1 MEMTTKKTMSLD
13 GEWDVLYD
21 YNNIGKE
28 NQWFVKE
35 EFYKNEN
42 ITPIQVPCCLETQ
55 NKDYEGVAWYAK
67 TVKPSN
73 KYIGKQLF
81 LQFDGVNYKCEL
93 WVNGI
98 AVSYHKGGY
107 SRFEIDVTGYLIAG
121 EENFVSLRVITP
133 IITKDITIDGI
144 GKNEMPH
151 WRAALAGGIYQSVR
165 LKARENVYIKDIF
178 AIPDMDNGKVLLE
191 YEIVNCNLHEEEVS
205 LCISV
210 AEYKN
215 DMEIFKIR
223 EDFLAKTGVLKKQIS
238 FIIPNAKLWDVNSPN
253 LYTVECAIVSNNAQ
267 DITNIRFGFRK
278 LDFNEDGFLLN
289 GKPIYIKGAFSEEL
303 FPHTL
308 AIPQDMEIV
317 KRGMMHAKNAGL
329 NLIRPWRRPMPEYIY
344 DLADEIGIMYIGGI
358 AVECMN
364 RFPEITPYL
373 KEQVENEVSGMI
385 LQHRN
390 HPSIVIWE
398 LFNEIHRKPLHL
410 IKHSTSLHARKLDPS
425 RIIFDE
431 SGGFANGANMYHP
444 FDDVPVRINDIHSY
458 PNAPLE
464 QSMYD
469 LYMQMGQESFLGE
482 GTHTQSCIKPNC
494 LINISE
500 LGYGSLPNLEDNI
513 NEYLKNGNEITPDY
527 RYHFRVYNSLKKVLA
542 ECKLEY
548 LYKDINSYCL
558 ATQKVHYD
566 GNKYMMESCRLN
578 PKVGGIVMHAFTDGD
593 WVFGAGVLDIFRNP
607 KLPYYAFKE
616 VLGETYI
623 ALRSVRPN
631 YFENEEI
638 VINLPV
644 ISEKNL
650 AEQIISVEIE
660 DTQGNCVKKEHVKC
674 DIQKGITQPLPIKT
688 CLPKGSYTI
697 TATLLEKTNAYKV
710 HVLEEVKKISNLKHV
725 AFYNLAQ
732 SSLEFLTDCGVKA
745 VKFTTELD
753 KKTLLLIGEINEE
766 NSQEYL
772 DIKKW
777 IELGGTA
784 VYLQL
789 PEGEK
794 YLSETGWMFKYESKS
809 LPFALDMADGKGL
822 WIGHNHIL
830 HNHPVFDNLPND
842 GMMDNNWQ
850 NLIPQ
855 RSLKTDSTNWI
866 SGMITYDF
874 YGGQDYK
881 QHYIGVSEVYSSA
894 NIIMQEY
901 KKGKVLYNT
910 LPIVENLEKEPFAK
924 RLLANLCEWLCN
936 K

>member
-1 MEMTTKKTMSLD
+1 MKTTMEKTLSLD
-13 GEWDVLYD
+13 GEWDILYD

-28 NQWFVKE
+28 NQWFVQEK
-35 EFYKNEN
+35 FYNNEN
-42 ITPIQVPCCLETQ
+42 VLQVQVPCCLETQ

-67 TVKPSN
+67 IINVPQKL
-73 KYIGKQLF
+73 KEYQLF
-81 LQFDGVNYKCEL
+81 LQFDAVNYKCEL

-107 SRFEIDVTGYLIAG
+107 SRFEIDVTGHLIAG
-121 EENFVSLRVITP
+121 EENFISLRVITP

-151 WRAALAGGIYQSVR
+151 WRAALAGGIYQSVH
-165 LKARENVYIKDIF
+165 LQARENVYLKNVF
-178 AIPDMDNGKVLLE
+178 AIPDVDNGKVLLE
-191 YEIVNCNLHEEEVS
+191 YEIVNCNLHKEEVL

-210 AEYKN
+210 SEYKEN
-215 DMEIFKIR
+215 EKILAIR
-223 EDFLAKTGVLKKQIS
+223 EGFVVNVGVSKKQIS
-238 FIIPNAKLWDVNSPN
+238 FEIPKAKLWSTESPN
-253 LYTVECAIVSNNAQ
+253 LYTAKCVVIANNVS
-267 DITNIRFGFRK
+267 DETNVRFGFRK

-317 KRGMMHAKNAGL
+317 KRGMLHAKNAGL

-344 DLADEIGIMYIGGI
+344 DLADEIGLMYIGGI

-364 RFPEITPYL
+364 RFPEVTPYL

-444 FDDVPVRINDIHSY
+444 FCDAPVRINDIHSY

-469 LYMQMGQESFLGE
+469 LYRQMGQEDFLGE

-527 RYHFRVYNSLKKVLA
+527 RYHFRVYNSLKKVLE
-542 ECKLEY
+542 ECNLQY

-558 ATQKVHYD
+558 ATQKVHYE

-616 VLGETYI
+616 VLGETHV
-623 ALRSVRPN
+623 ALRSEKPN

-638 VINLPV
+638 IINLPI
-644 ISEKNL
+644 ISEMNIGK
-650 AEQIISVEIE
+650 QIIDIVIE
-660 DTQGNCVKKEHVKC
+660 DMQGNCVKKEHVDC
-674 DIQKGITQPLPIKT
+674 DIQKGITQPLPIKIR
-688 CLPKGSYTI
+688 LSKGSYII
-697 TATLLEKTNAYKV
+697 TAKLLQKVNTYRV
-710 HVLEEVKKISNLKHV
+710 HVIEEVKNISGLTQV
-725 AFYNLAQ
+725 AFYNLTE
-732 SSLEFLTDCGVKA
+732 STVEILKKYGVKTA
-745 VKFTTELD
+745 EFTPELD
-753 KKTLLLIGEINEE
+753 KETLLLIGEIKEE
-766 NSQEYL
+766 NAQEYL
-772 DIKKW
+772 NIKNW
-777 IELGGTA
+777 IALGGTA
-784 VYLQL
+784 VYLKL

-794 YLSETGWMFKYESKS
+794 YLSETGWMFKYESQL
-809 LPFALDMADGKGL
+809 LPFALNMADGKGL

-830 HNHPVFDNLPND
+830 HKHPVFENVPND

-850 NLIPQ
+850 NLIPS
-855 RSLKTDSTNWI
+855 RSLITDRPDWI

-881 QHYIGVSEVYSSA
+881 QHYIGVSEVYSCA
-894 NIIMQEY
+894 NMIMQDY

-910 LPIVENLEKEPFAK
+910 LPIIENLDKEPFAK
-924 RLLANLCEWLCN
+924 KILANLCEWLCN
-936 K
+936 Q